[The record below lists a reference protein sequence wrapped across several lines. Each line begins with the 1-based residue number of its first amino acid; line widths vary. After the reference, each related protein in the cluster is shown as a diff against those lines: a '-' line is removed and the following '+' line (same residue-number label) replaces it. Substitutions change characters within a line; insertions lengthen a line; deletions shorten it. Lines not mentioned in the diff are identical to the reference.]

1 MKIKKK
7 IRKTQK
13 RNYIHVI
20 MHENT
25 RSISNDHVHVEFSW
39 RAGKVNVKMTPDA
52 DVSITIYNASVRFLH
67 ENHKMRGR
75 FPRASYCPLQKFRL
89 LEIKN

>member
-1 MKIKKK
+1 
-7 IRKTQK
+7 
-13 RNYIHVI
+13 

-25 RSISNDHVHVEFSW
+25 RSISNDHVHVVFSW

-52 DVSITIYNASVRFLH
+52 DVSTTFYNASVRF
-67 ENHKMRGR
+67 ENKMRGR